1 MADWTIADSER
12 LYNIPGWGQGMF
24 RVNEQGHLA
33 VHPTADAAGP
43 SIDLKRVVDDMRK
56 RGHDLPLLVRFT
68 DIIKTRVDAMV
79 GAFAKAMKVW
89 DYQGRYRPV
98 FPIKVNPQ
106 SHVMRDVMSHG
117 LPHHVGLEAGSKPEL
132 MAVLASQDD
141 LEALIV
147 CNGYKDR
154 PYIRMALLA
163 RQLGHECVIVLEKPG
178 ELDLVLEVAEE
189 LEINPVIG
197 VRARLSA
204 EGRGHWSSSTGDTAK
219 FGLDVNEILDVVER
233 LRSLDRLDCLQLL
246 HCHLGSQVSDIRSVK
261 NAINA
266 VAECV
271 AHVKVWQQ
279 DYVYSNLT
287 NEYAHNGLRAD
298 GERVLGRLIDMVKG
312 RE

>member
-1 MADWTIADSER
+1 MADWTISDSER

-24 RVNEQGHLA
+24 RVNELGHLA

-132 MAVLASQDD
+132 MAVLASVLFSSSDS
-141 LEALIV
+141 V
-147 CNGYKDR
+147 R
-154 PYIRMALLA
+154 ALL
-163 RQLGHECVIVLEKPG
+163 
-178 ELDLVLEVAEE
+178 
-189 LEINPVIG
+189 
-197 VRARLSA
+197 
-204 EGRGHWSSSTGDTAK
+204 
-219 FGLDVNEILDVVER
+219 
-233 LRSLDRLDCLQLL
+233 
-246 HCHLGSQVSDIRSVK
+246 RSV
-261 NAINA
+261 
-266 VAECV
+266 
-271 AHVKVWQQ
+271 
-279 DYVYSNLT
+279 T
-287 NEYAHNGLRAD
+287 T
-298 GERVLGRLIDMVKG
+298 MT
-312 RE
+312 